1 MKLKVNKSKDAI
13 AESSGGSYIS
23 ASGIY
28 DVIIKFASLD
38 VAASGAE
45 RVNFNI
51 DYKGNSQTIW
61 GPWVTSKSGDPIE
74 IGMKLINSLAVIADI
89 PEGEELVFDEETHN
103 VGKDNKP
110 QEFTVITQ
118 FSDLP
123 CKIRLQEEYGINPNT
138 NEIRKN
144 MVPKSFFRE
153 DGASAAECDS
163 DEVGKRLALETERYA
178 SNITYKDNLTSE
190 DVEAWKASK
199 AAGGAAASKKSAP
212 APKRAAASIKKPM
225 FQ

>member
-1 MKLKVNKSKDAI
+1 MKLKVNKSAQAI
-13 AESSGGSYIS
+13 AESTGSSYIS
-23 ASGIY
+23 KSGIY
-28 DVIIKFASLD
+28 DVTIKFASLD

-51 DYKGNSQTIW
+51 DYNGNSQTIW
-61 GPWVTSKSGDPIE
+61 GPWVTSKAGDPIE

-89 PEGEELVFDEETHN
+89 PEGQELSFEEETHN

-110 QEFTVITQ
+110 QEFTVIEQ

-123 CKIRLQEEYGINPNT
+123 CKIRLQEEYGINPNN

-144 MVPKSFFRE
+144 MVLKSFFRE

-163 DEVGKRLALETERYA
+163 EDIGKRLALETEKYA
-178 SNITYKDNLTSE
+178 SNITYKDDLTPE
-190 DVEAWKASK
+190 DIEEWKSSKAS
-199 AAGGAAASKKSAP
+199 GGAAPSKKATP
-212 APKRAAASIKKPM
+212 APKRAAAPKKAM